1 MTLTKAELV
10 DRVYERCGFSKKEA
24 TELVELVFAEIKRT
38 LASGESIK
46 LSGFGNFNV
55 RQKKARIGRNPQTGD
70 AIEITA
76 RKVLTFSVSQVLK
89 DALNGRGPVVS
100 PFAHNPNRVDTDE

>member
-10 DRVYERCGFSKKEA
+10 DRVYERCGFSKKES
-24 TELVELVFAEIKRT
+24 TELVELVFDEMKRT
-38 LASGESIK
+38 LALGDSIK

-70 AIEITA
+70 AIEISA

-89 DALNGRGPVVS
+89 DALNGKGPTKS
-100 PFAHNPNRVDTDE
+100 PFSQPMSHYEE